1 MTPMNPK
8 AKILVLERG
17 SIYLS
22 EHRQH
27 YSTPLPTPGDLELR
41 PWSISPETLEN
52 EYVQKV
58 CGQIPFLGG
67 RSTHWSGWSPTPST
81 KELAGWPEDLKVP
94 LQNTYFG
101 LAQKFLGVIEA
112 NEINAFENGNYLYRT
127 FQSGLKSCL
136 DSADTIESVDDI
148 RHAPLAVGNDR
159 SIKFSTVE
167 RLLSMENVTV
177 IYECTAEEILH
188 DGKKATA
195 LRTSQ
200 GTIEIPNNTKL
211 ILAMSTLPATTVVL
225 NSFKMTEFPQLSN
238 VGKRLTAHFV
248 SSVIARVP
256 RQNLSLPD
264 NAPDVELGAVYIPGI
279 NDGAQYHLQLSG
291 VAYTQCNDNNNIHD
305 ICKKY
310 TANSVPN
317 ECIDRSRDDIVV
329 SCSTLGE
336 LDYKNK
342 SNQFNLVNNNQ
353 SLTTNGEL
361 TFHLNDQDNRLWD
374 LMDSVTFKVMNK
386 LSCSANGDDLEY
398 WHATDKKWKKDPPP
412 SDQIRNKNLVH
423 DASTMWIGD
432 NEDTEAPVGL
442 DYRLKG
448 VNNVYLTGG
457 ALWPT
462 GGSWNPVLTIV
473 AMAMHLADTI

>member
-1 MTPMNPK
+1 MNPK

-159 SIKFSTVE
+159 
-167 RLLSMENVTV
+167 
-177 IYECTAEEILH
+177 
-188 DGKKATA
+188 
-195 LRTSQ
+195 
-200 GTIEIPNNTKL
+200 
-211 ILAMSTLPATTVVL
+211 
-225 NSFKMTEFPQLSN
+225 
-238 VGKRLTAHFV
+238 
-248 SSVIARVP
+248 
-256 RQNLSLPD
+256 
-264 NAPDVELGAVYIPGI
+264 
-279 NDGAQYHLQLSG
+279 
-291 VAYTQCNDNNNIHD
+291 
-305 ICKKY
+305 
-310 TANSVPN
+310 
-317 ECIDRSRDDIVV
+317 
-329 SCSTLGE
+329 
-336 LDYKNK
+336 
-342 SNQFNLVNNNQ
+342 
-353 SLTTNGEL
+353 
-361 TFHLNDQDNRLWD
+361 
-374 LMDSVTFKVMNK
+374 
-386 LSCSANGDDLEY
+386 
-398 WHATDKKWKKDPPP
+398 
-412 SDQIRNKNLVH
+412 
-423 DASTMWIGD
+423 
-432 NEDTEAPVGL
+432 
-442 DYRLKG
+442 
-448 VNNVYLTGG
+448 
-457 ALWPT
+457 
-462 GGSWNPVLTIV
+462 
-473 AMAMHLADTI
+473 

>member
-1 MTPMNPK
+1 MTLTNPK

-81 KELAGWPEDLKVP
+81 KELAGWPNDLKMQ
-94 LQNTYFG
+94 LQKICFG

-112 NEINAFENGNYLYRT
+112 NEINAFENGNYLYGT
-127 FQSGLKSCL
+127 FQSGLKSRL

-148 RHAPLAVGNDR
+148 LHAPLAMGNDR

-188 DGKKATA
+188 DGKKATG

-211 ILAMSTLPATTVVL
+211 ILAMSTLPATTLVL
-225 NSFKMTEFPQLSN
+225 NSFESPEFPQLSN
-238 VGKRLTAHFV
+238 VGKRFTAHSV
-248 SSVIARVP
+248 TSVIARVP

-264 NAPDVELGAVYIPGI
+264 NAPDVELGAVYISGI
-279 NDGAQYHLQLSG
+279 KDGGQYHLQLSG
-291 VAYTQCNDNNNIHD
+291 VAYTQCNDTNNIHD

-310 TANSVPN
+310 TANSIPK

-342 SNQFNLVNNNQ
+342 SNQFNLTNNNRN
-353 SLTTNGEL
+353 LTTNGEL

-374 LMDSVTFKVMNK
+374 LMDSVTFEVMNK

-398 WHATDKKWKKDPPP
+398 WHETDKKWKKDPPP

-473 AMAMHLADTI
+473 AMAMHLADTM